1 MSAIDDYL
9 QLLNNNPKADTT
21 GQWLSKLGNNVKTGI
36 EDSLPKGTGP
46 TAMLDYA
53 SNVNPIASLM
63 GTIRPSKIKEVL
75 ADLQEKGFDTTSPWY
90 HGGDSVIKNWHIPSF
105 FAKDKQDSEWF
116 KIDRSDPSSAYPR
129 GVMNKVFLKPNQLDM
144 RSDFDTGNFE
154 LAKMAE
160 LAGIKNEMAN
170 GYEHYFPSIA
180 EHNRNYWGENINDL
194 VYHPKFQEYLAK
206 KGKNGLRNRDA
217 LERSYIDISA
227 MTKPEDIYNITTKRP
242 TPQAYIKHKIST
254 SVLPK
259 IKGSK

>member
-36 EDSLPKGTGP
+36 EASLPKGVGP

-53 SNVNPIASLM
+53 SSVNPIASLM

-75 ADLQEKGFDTTSPWY
+75 ADLQEKGFDTSTPWY
-90 HGGDSVIKNWHIPSF
+90 HGGENLVKDWSVPSF
-105 FAKDKQDSEWF
+105 FAKRKEGSQWF
-116 KIDRSDPSSAYPR
+116 KDNKRNPYGEYPR
-129 GVMNKVFLKPNQLDM
+129 GVMNKVFIKPNQLDM
-144 RSDFDTGNFE
+144 RDDWWNNSSDG
-154 LAKMAE
+154 LAA
-160 LAGIKNEMAN
+160 
-170 GYEHYFPSIA
+170 IA
-180 EHNRNYWGENINDL
+180 EKLGLENKGDDYGHWFPAIRDHSPYEGGNVNDL

-206 KGKNGLRNRDA
+206 EGKNGLRSWDVLDRG
-217 LERSYIDISA
+217 EIDISA
-227 MTKPEDIYNITTKRP
+227 MTRPEDIYNITTKRP
-242 TPQAYIKHKIST
+242 TLQAYTKHKIPT